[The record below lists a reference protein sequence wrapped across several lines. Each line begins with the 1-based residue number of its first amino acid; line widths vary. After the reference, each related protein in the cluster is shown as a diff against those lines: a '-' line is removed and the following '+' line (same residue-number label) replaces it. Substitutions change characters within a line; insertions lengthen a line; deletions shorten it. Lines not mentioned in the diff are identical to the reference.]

1 MFKRVGI
8 VFFISL
14 FLISCGQQSALTKR
28 EKNVND
34 NNNKGN
40 VIIGFAYPKE
50 RVDGQ
55 SLKEGVDLA
64 MEQINAKGGIDGRK
78 IQLIERDD
86 EDSTDQSMLIAH
98 DFSKDYRM
106 HLAITHIS
114 SHAAV
119 PVAATYEFSNII
131 MMNPSATS
139 LRLIKPSYRN
149 IFRIIP
155 NNELMGSYLA
165 QYARRQGYKN
175 IIIYY
180 ARTEYG
186 RDLANVFEKHAKTM
200 GLNIVDRYSY
210 LQQLGSYVTAL
221 ENWKTLHK
229 FDAIFLAGT
238 VPEAAIIVKQ
248 ARQLNINAPIFGADA
263 LNSDGLI
270 DIAGK
275 AAEGVVALT
284 TFSHNKITPIV
295 QQFTQEF
302 HKKFGIN
309 PNQISALGYDSL
321 TLLAYGIENTHS
333 EDATK
338 IAAFFRQM
346 KPWEGVDGTI
356 VFSQTGD
363 LKDGGNL
370 SKVIVKDGK
379 FQDFA

>member
-1 MFKRVGI
+1 MLKRIGI

-14 FLISCGQQSALTKR
+14 FLISCGQQSALKKR
-28 EKNVND
+28 EKTANNANKD
-34 NNNKGN
+34 NI
-40 VIIGFAYPKE
+40 IIGFAYPKE

-55 SLKEGVDLA
+55 SLKEGVSLA
-64 MEQINAKGGIDGRK
+64 MEQVNAKGGIDGRK

-86 EDSTDQSMLIAH
+86 EDSTDQSLLIAQ

-119 PVAATYEFSNII
+119 PAAATYEFSNII

-139 LRLIKPSYRN
+139 LRLIKPSYKN

-165 QYARRQGYKN
+165 NYARQQGYKN

-186 RDLANVFEKHAKTM
+186 RDLANAFEKYAKIM

-210 LQQLGSYVTAL
+210 LQQLNSYSIAL
-221 ENWKTLHK
+221 ENWKILHK

-248 ARQLNINAPIFGADA
+248 ARYLNINVPIFGADA
-263 LNSDGLI
+263 LNSDALI

-284 TFSHNKITPIV
+284 TFSPNKPTPIV

-302 HKKFGIN
+302 YKKFGIN
-309 PNQISALGYDSL
+309 PNQISALGYDSFK
-321 TLLAYGIENTHS
+321 LLAYGIESTHS

-338 IAAFFRQM
+338 IATFFRQM
-346 KPWEGVDGTI
+346 KLWEGVDGAI
-356 VFSQTGD
+356 VFDKTGD
-363 LKDGGNL
+363 LKDNGNL

-379 FQDFA
+379 FQDYL